1 MAPILDVRGLKKCFR
16 AGIFQRDPAI
26 TALAGVDLTI
36 EAGDTLGLVGESGC
50 GKTTLARSVL
60 RLLEPD
66 AGSIFF
72 DGCDL
77 LRLSPKE
84 LRARRREFQMIFQ
97 DAFASLD
104 PRMTVRQIMA
114 EPFEIHGLLDRSG
127 RERRTLELLESV
139 GLDGGLLPRRPAELS
154 GGQQQRVA
162 VARALALQPRLLVA
176 DEPVSALD
184 ASVQAQVLNL
194 LAELRTPFGLT
205 LILISHSLPMIR
217 YLCTRVSVMYLGRI
231 VEEAPADEFFRA
243 PRHPYSQ
250 ALLEST
256 PAMGQDGGRQKTILP
271 GDVPSPISPPPG
283 CPFHPRC
290 ARAKT
295 ECRVEL
301 PRLKSREN
309 SKVACFLYT

>member
-1 MAPILDVRGLKKCFR
+1 MAPILDIRGLMKRFR
-16 AGIFQRDPAI
+16 TGIFQKDHAI

-36 EAGDTLGLVGESGC
+36 ESGDTLGLVGESGC
-50 GKTTLARSVL
+50 GKTTLARCVL
-60 RLLEPD
+60 RLIAPD
-66 AGSIFF
+66 EGSVFF

-77 LRLSPKE
+77 LRLPPAE
-84 LRARRREFQMIFQ
+84 LRARRREFQLIFQ

-104 PRMTVRQIMA
+104 PRMTVREIMA

-127 RERRTLELLESV
+127 RERRALELLRSV

-162 VARALALQPRLLVA
+162 IARALALQPRLLVA
-176 DEPVSALD
+176 DEPVTALD
-184 ASVQAQVLNL
+184 PSVQAQVLNL
-194 LAELRTPFGLT
+194 LAELRKPFALT

-217 YLCTRVSVMYLGRI
+217 YLCTRVCVMYLGRI

-256 PAMGQDGGRQKTILP
+256 PAMEQDGGRKKTILP
-271 GDVPSPISPPPG
+271 GDVPSPISPPRG

-290 ARAKT
+290 ARAMA
-295 ECRVEL
+295 ECRVEP
-301 PRLKSREN
+301 PRLKACEN